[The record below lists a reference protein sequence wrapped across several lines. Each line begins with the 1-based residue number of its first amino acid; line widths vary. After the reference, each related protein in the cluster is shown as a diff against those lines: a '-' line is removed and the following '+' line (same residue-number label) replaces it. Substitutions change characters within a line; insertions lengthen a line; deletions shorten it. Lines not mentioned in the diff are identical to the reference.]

1 MKNIIVV
8 DIDTD
13 RNPVVQI
20 GKPELT
26 DMPNNEA
33 EAKEM
38 LVKDMACLT
47 EALVTLIH
55 AAHQSGYKDSAE
67 SLRDCI
73 KHLEHGFIDNEYETN
88 IKDFTPKED

>member
-20 GKPELT
+20 GKPELA

-38 LVKDMACLT
+38 LNKDMACLT

-73 KHLEHGFIDNEYETN
+73 KHLENGFIDNEYETKITN
-88 IKDFTPKED
+88 IPPKMD